1 MGGLVR
7 RLFRTFGSVPAA
19 PPQIQ
24 QAQQVAITKGVSS
37 ARVSKPYMDETIMTG
52 GTGLEEEANVQKTVL
67 GGTTTKK
74 KKYKV

>member
-1 MGGLVR
+1 MGGFLR
-7 RLFRTFGSVPAA
+7 RIFSSFVKKQR
-19 PPQIQ
+19 PPQQVQ
-24 QAQQVAITKGVSS
+24 QAQQIATKDVSR
-37 ARVSKPYMDETIMTG
+37 RVSKPYMDETIMTG

>member
-1 MGGLVR
+1 MGGFIR
-7 RLFRTFGSVPAA
+7 RIIRSFTSAPSAPA
-19 PPQIQ
+19 QIQ
-24 QAQQVAITKGVSS
+24 QVQQVGTTKGVSR
-37 ARVSKPYMDETIMTG
+37 RVSKPYMDETIMTG